1 MRSTNKPNKN
11 KIKTLCTIDTSD
23 IDLPDSKLNIKT
35 NNSKSGKNIPRNKNI
50 HRLFSFHN

>member
-23 IDLPDSKLNIKT
+23 IDLPNSKLNIKT

-50 HRLFSFHN
+50 HRLFSFNN